1 MRTTAVVAGL
11 LLASTP
17 ALAAQQGWVTPKP
30 PCNIQ
35 AGHFRVNSAVVDLK
49 IAAEQPPQRDRM
61 LRQALDVLTRTIR
74 DDKQEKNPGAWYYLG
89 RYYVAAGDAAGADT
103 AFDHA
108 EALAPQCH
116 EDIGGYRGGLA
127 EALTNQGLTLW
138 QAGNADSAAKL
149 LRGAFAVAPANPK
162 PLFQL
167 GSLYIERNEF
177 DSATLVLR
185 QAAEAASTDTTYAS
199 AKRDALQ
206 TVARLALRRT
216 QGDPAVQQWQRTRFS
231 RDSIGPTLAADSMT
245 LARMQASSAS
255 RRSRGAR
262 LSPADQQTFSRDST
276 ARADAL
282 GRDRAALEAI
292 RQRAATDSVAVQTAY
307 EPAIAAYRLVVDAY
321 PGMAEAST
329 SLASIYS
336 QAGRRAEAAA
346 VFDAL
351 LAHGAELSRAELYDL
366 GQRLVATKLYGPG
379 IKAYG
384 LALQQN
390 PYFRDALVEM
400 TNASLL
406 AQDSASALTSARRL
420 LAIDPMNKASLRLV
434 GQAWELRGQ
443 RDSAQR
449 YSTLADT
456 LSLDISIASLVTD
469 SGGTTV
475 TGVASNLGSVAS
487 KPSAITVEL
496 LDVQGTVKASQAV
509 DIPSLPPEG
518 TQQFQVKGSGPGII
532 GWRYRRS

>member
-11 LLASTP
+11 VLASTP
-17 ALAAQQGWVTPKP
+17 TLPAQQGWVAPKP

-61 LRQALDVLTRTIR
+61 LRQALDVLTRSLR
-74 DDKQEKNPGAWYYLG
+74 DDKQDKNPGAWYYLG
-89 RYYVAAGDAAGADT
+89 RYYVEAGDAAGADS

-127 EALTNQGLTLW
+127 ETFTNQGLTLW

-167 GSLYIERNEF
+167 GSLFIERNEF

-185 QAAEAASTDTTYAS
+185 QAAEAAGTDTTYAS
-199 AKRDALQ
+199 ARRDALQ
-206 TVARLALRRT
+206 TVARLALRRA

-231 RDSIGPTLAADSMT
+231 RDSIGPTLTADSMT

-292 RQRAATDSVAVQTAY
+292 RQRAATDSVAVQAAY

-321 PGMAEAST
+321 PSMAEAST
-329 SLASIYS
+329 SLAAIYAQS
-336 QAGRRAEAAA
+336 GRRAEAAS
-346 VFDAL
+346 VFAAL
-351 LAHGAELSRAELYDL
+351 LAHGAELSRTELYDL
-366 GQRLVATKLYGPG
+366 GQRLVASKLYGPG

-384 LALQQN
+384 LALQKN
-390 PYFRDALVEM
+390 PYFRDALVEI

-406 AQDSASALTSARRL
+406 AMDSATALTSAQRL

-469 SGGTTV
+469 SGSTTV

-509 DIPSLPPEG
+509 DIPTLPPEG